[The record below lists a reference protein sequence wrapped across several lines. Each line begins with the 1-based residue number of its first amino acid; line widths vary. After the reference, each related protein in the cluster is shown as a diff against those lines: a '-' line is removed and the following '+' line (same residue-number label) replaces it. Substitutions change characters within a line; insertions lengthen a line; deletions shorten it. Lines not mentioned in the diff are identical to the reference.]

1 MQAINPTMDSSRR
14 RAWATLFLLF
24 AVNLVNFYDRQV
36 LGAVAEPL
44 KRDWALSDEQIGWL
58 GTAFTLLYAV
68 VGVPLGRWADTGRRT
83 WILARGVG
91 LWSLLTA
98 ASGLAWSFWSL
109 FVIRLGVGVGEA
121 TCAPAANS
129 LLGDLFPSERRAR
142 AISIFMMGLP
152 VGLALSFL
160 VSGHIAQ
167 SWGWRQALVVAGLPG
182 VMLGLLLL
190 WTPEPIRGASEKP
203 GSGTTHFH
211 GSAILAVLRIPTVWW
226 IIVSG
231 ALHNFNAYALSTFL
245 SPLLQ
250 RYHGLSASQ
259 AGEIN
264 ALTYG
269 CGGLGILFGGWAC
282 DRRAKDRI
290 SGRLE
295 VACGA
300 LLVFV
305 PCLLLALGRPAGDY
319 WGFALCFL
327 PGCMLTY
334 VYYAG
339 VYATLLDI
347 VEPALRGTAMAI
359 YFFAMYLL
367 GASLGPV
374 VMGRLSDY
382 LARRAALAQ
391 GSSIVT
397 DADKAIGLHDS
408 MYLVPVLAVL
418 LVVVLFVASRS
429 VTRDY
434 ENFQKRMETM
444 AWSNGK
450 PGEQVVAA
458 NGPER

>member
-1 MQAINPTMDSSRR
+1 MSVSKFEDRRSTMDHSRR
-14 RAWATLFLLF
+14 RAWFTLLLLF
-24 AVNLVNFYDRQV
+24 GVNLVNFYDRQV

-44 KRDWALSDEQIGWL
+44 KQDWGLSDEQIGWL

-68 VGVPLGRWADTGRRT
+68 AGVPFGRWADTSRRT
-83 WILARGVG
+83 WILAGG
-91 LWSLLTA
+91 IGFWSVLTT

-109 FVIRLGVGVGEA
+109 FLIRLGVGVGEA

-129 LLGDLFPSERRAR
+129 LLGDLFPPERRAR
-142 AISIFMMGLP
+142 AVSIFMMGLP

-160 VSGHIAQ
+160 FSGHIAQ
-167 SWGWRQALVVAGLPG
+167 AWGWRRALMVAGLPG
-182 VMLGLLLL
+182 IVLGLLLL
-190 WTPEPIRGASEKP
+190 WTPEPVRGGSEKGKIDTAP
-203 GSGTTHFH
+203 LQ
-211 GSAILAVLRIPTVWW
+211 GSAVLSVLRIPTAWW

-250 RYHGLSASQ
+250 RYHGLSAPQ

-269 CGGLGILFGGWAC
+269 CGGLGILLGGWAC
-282 DRRAKDRI
+282 DRSARNRVG
-290 SGRLE
+290 GRLE

-305 PCLLLALGRPAGDY
+305 PCLLLALSRPAGDY

-382 LARRAALAQ
+382 LARRAAMAQ

-397 DADKAIGLHDS
+397 EADKAIGLHNS
-408 MYLVPVLAVL
+408 MYLVPALGVL
-418 LVVVLFVASRS
+418 LVVVLFAASRS
-429 VTRDY
+429 VSRDY
-434 ENFQKRMETM
+434 ARRE
-444 AWSNGK
+444 
-450 PGEQVVAA
+450 
-458 NGPER
+458 